1 MINFDKEIG
10 LKIKEYRKKLGLQAK
25 KLAQQINISPSY
37 LNLIESGKRKIDGD
51 LLLKISQ
58 ELRID
63 FSEISLDMERDIN
76 NSKKAIANLTEIG
89 VALLA
94 LAIVASLLVG
104 ASNMAFF
111 GGVVGNITSLVS
123 QLGNAGL
130 AGLISLGV
138 VLWLFQR

>member
-1 MINFDKEIG
+1 
-10 LKIKEYRKKLGLQAK
+10 
-25 KLAQQINISPSY
+25 
-37 LNLIESGKRKIDGD
+37 
-51 LLLKISQ
+51 
-58 ELRID
+58 
-63 FSEISLDMERDIN
+63 
-76 NSKKAIANLTEIG
+76 

-123 QLGNAGL
+123 QLGSSGL

>member
-1 MINFDKEIG
+1 MNFQHTTYG
-10 LKIKEYRKKLGLQAK
+10 LCDIKTTIKCITHQQFVCFSLTKRIYADYGSALVRFAGHTTYR
-25 KLAQQINISPSY
+25 
-37 LNLIESGKRKIDGD
+37 RKIM
-51 LLLKISQ
+51 
-58 ELRID
+58 
-63 FSEISLDMERDIN
+63 LDN
-76 NSKKAIANLTEIG
+76 AKKAIANLTEIG

-123 QLGNAGL
+123 QLGSSGL

>member
-1 MINFDKEIG
+1 MFISIKNRPLDIG
-10 LKIKEYRKKLGLQAK
+10 RCCIKTTIYSVSIPKIVGFSLTKRIFAYYGPAVARFAGHTTYR
-25 KLAQQINISPSY
+25 
-37 LNLIESGKRKIDGD
+37 RKIM
-51 LLLKISQ
+51 
-58 ELRID
+58 
-63 FSEISLDMERDIN
+63 LDN
-76 NSKKAIANLTEIG
+76 AKKAIASLTEIG

-111 GGVVGNITSLVS
+111 GGVVGNITSLVA